1 MCEFR
6 TLFAFKVFGQ
16 EFFDRFLD
24 FSIAKFSGS
33 ADADD
38 LAAKGMEI
46 HAVSCA
52 GKSDSR
58 RYLN

>member
-1 MCEFR
+1 M
-6 TLFAFKVFGQ
+6 FAFKVFGQ

-24 FSIAKFSGS
+24 FSMAKFSGS

-58 RYLN
+58 QYLN